1 MPDLRSRGVT
11 ASYLHQHRPT
21 STSMSLYN
29 KNPVFMGVLSRYW
42 KMFRIHP
49 ASDTAGYQTDGIT
62 LAQEFLEQQ
71 LIKSE
76 HSPSGKE
83 PFETLLLSYFKAQN
97 SQIDLETRALAG
109 LCLRCAVSEP
119 ILRACQR
126 IERLFAG
133 GTSFSYRDLLP
144 FVLTDDGQSLIV
156 FDSDEKTQLILQ
168 EDGSLCLNN
177 YPFFSVEILQTFR
190 ADSGNNMSLKN
201 WVYFKTKQH
210 PELKNFLSDYGFQK
224 ISDWALL
231 NRTRSAQLE
240 QLSTRDRLLVEVFH
254 GVYRRD
260 RRQQA
265 KGAKKCPDPGSKQL
279 QEMISKLQESEVIIS
294 SEAQLLKDLKQVAKQ
309 LRKYE
314 VWSNRQPLE
323 VYNSEKEQ
331 YEIRSDIRQE
341 YEPQVEI
348 EQQELLEFLHQQ
360 LRAILTEAIR
370 QEVQQKIQKL
380 KKSRKYAEKASEFIP
395 GLRLYYVEG
404 MSLKDIAP
412 VLEMSSWDQARRIL
426 NPGELL
432 SKIRT
437 ITVENLLEKVL
448 NKAHKMGLTSLPPK
462 ADYLNLLIQAVE
474 AFADQEVFRA
484 ATEEMRTGKNRSFK
498 SIYAQY
504 LRAYLSQ
511 II

>member
-11 ASYLHQHRPT
+11 ASYSHQNRQT
-21 STSMSLYN
+21 STSMSLYS

-49 ASDTAGYQTDGIT
+49 ASEKVGYQTDGIT

-71 LIKSE
+71 LIKAE
-76 HSPSGKE
+76 HSPSSKE
-83 PFETLLLSYFKAQN
+83 SFEDILLSYFKAQN
-97 SQIDLETRALAG
+97 PQLNLQTRALAG

-126 IERLFAG
+126 IERLFG
-133 GTSFSYRDLLP
+133 GGKSFTYRDLLP
-144 FVLTDDGQSLIV
+144 FVLNDDGHHLIV
-156 FDSDEKTQLILQ
+156 LDEDQKNQLILLD
-168 EDGSLCLNN
+168 DGSLQPNP
-177 YPFFSVEILQTFR
+177 YAFFSVEILQSFQ
-190 ADSGNNMSLKN
+190 ADYPTNMSLKN

-210 PELKNFLSDYGFQK
+210 PDLKNFLSDYGFKK
-224 ISDWALL
+224 ITDWALL
-231 NRTRSAQLE
+231 NRTRSRQLE
-240 QLSTRDRLLVEVFH
+240 QLSTRDRLLVEAFH

-265 KGAKKCPDPGSKQL
+265 KGAKKCPDPSYEQL
-279 QEMISKLQESEVIIS
+279 QEMIGKLQDSEVIIS

-309 LRKYE
+309 LRQYE
-314 VWSNRQPLE
+314 VWSTRQPLE

-331 YEIRSDIRQE
+331 YEIRSDIQQE
-341 YEPQVEI
+341 YEPPVEI
-348 EQQELLEFLHQQ
+348 EQQEIVDFLHQQ
-360 LRAILTEAIR
+360 LRAILSGAI
-370 QEVQQKIQKL
+370 QKEVQQKIEKL
-380 KKSRKYAEKASEFIP
+380 KKSRKYADKASEFLP

-404 MSLKDIAP
+404 MSLKEIAP
-412 VLEMSSWDQARRIL
+412 LLGMTSWDQTRRIL

-432 SKIRT
+432 SKVRT
-437 ITVENLLEKVL
+437 VTVQNLLEKVL
-448 NKAHKMGLTSLPPK
+448 TKAHKMGLTSLPPK
-462 ADYLNLLIQAVE
+462 PDYLNAVIQAVE

-498 SIYAQY
+498 SVYAQH

-511 II
+511 LI